1 MKKPNIPKINIKTV
15 KIPKIKV
22 YGIDVI
28 KNFLFFTLFI
38 ILTLLSIA
46 LIIAPSI
53 KIFKQNQNK
62 YYNNKTDFENT
73 QKQYNQKSAKL
84 KKLKQQNRKIIL
96 ALKRDFDQKNFIL
109 FSSKYMNIKN
119 IKELNSSIYKKDF
132 IRTSYLIKAVIQTPQ
147 NFYDFIDALKNY
159 KYIIRAY
166 FPVDFEK
173 KNNIM
178 LTFKIEQYKVR
189 Q

>member
-1 MKKPNIPKINIKTV
+1 MKKPNIPKINIKTI

-38 ILTLLSIA
+38 VLTLLCIA
-46 LIIAPSI
+46 FIIAPSI
-53 KIFKQNQNK
+53 RVFKQNQNK
-62 YYNNKTDFENT
+62 FYSTKTSFENVKT
-73 QKQYNQKSAKL
+73 QYLEKSTEL

-96 ALKRDFDQKNFIL
+96 AFKRDFDKKNFIL
-109 FSSKYMNIKN
+109 FASKYMAIKN
-119 IKELNSSIYKKDF
+119 IKEINSSIYKKDF
-132 IRTSYLIKAVIQTPQ
+132 IKTSYLIKAVIKNPQ
-147 NFYDFIDALKNY
+147 NFYDFIDELKKY

-173 KNNIM
+173 KEKII
-178 LTFKIEQYKVR
+178 LTFKIEQYRVR
-189 Q
+189 K

>member
-1 MKKPNIPKINIKTV
+1 MKKPNIKFNLKNIKIPQV
-15 KIPKIKV
+15 KI

-38 ILTLLSIA
+38 VLTLLAIG

-53 KIFKQNQNK
+53 KIFKQNQNE
-62 YYNNKTDFENT
+62 YYTTKTSFENT
-73 QKQYNQKSAKL
+73 KNRYLQKSTEL
-84 KKLKQQNRKIIL
+84 KKLKKQNRKIIL
-96 ALKRDFDQKNFIL
+96 AFKRDFNQKNFIL
-109 FSSKYMNIKN
+109 FASKYMDIKN
-119 IKELNSSIYKKDF
+119 IKEINSSIYKKDF

-173 KNNIM
+173 KNKII
-178 LTFKIEQYKVR
+178 LTFKIEQYRTRK
-189 Q
+189 

>member
-1 MKKPNIPKINIKTV
+1 MKKHFIKVKINNIKIPQV
-15 KIPKIKV
+15 KI

-38 ILTLLSIA
+38 VLTLLCIA
-46 LIIAPSI
+46 FIIAPSI
-53 KIFKQNQNK
+53 QVFKQNQSN
-62 YYNNKTDFENT
+62 YYDKKSVFQDVKN
-73 QKQYNQKSAKL
+73 QYLQKSTEL

-96 ALKRDFDQKNFIL
+96 AFKRIFNKKNFIL
-109 FSSKYMNIKN
+109 FASEYMDIKN
-119 IKELNSSIYKKDF
+119 IKEINASIYKKNF
-132 IRTSYLIKAVIQTPQ
+132 IRNSYLIKAVIKTPK

-173 KNNIM
+173 NNKII
-178 LTFKIEQYKVR
+178 LTFKIEQYRVR
-189 Q
+189 K